1 MKAAKKITKGT
12 ILRNREIA
20 PGIFTMD
27 IKSRWM
33 GKKSRAG
40 QFVNIKA
47 ADDTT
52 DPLLRIPLGIHKI
65 RGEEISLLYKVVGA
79 GTKLLSLRS
88 PGGSL
93 DMLGPLGKG
102 FDVSPVIRRKK
113 AVAVL
118 IAGGHGIAPLFALA
132 EELTNKMR
140 KVEFFIGACTRE
152 EITCVEELKKIGA
165 GVRVSTDDG
174 SRGERG
180 RVTEMVM
187 EYLSGDGKDAEHG
200 TIYACGPM
208 PMIRAVQD
216 VSKATGIPAQVTR
229 DEYMACGIGAC
240 RGCAVET
247 TEGVKLACTDGPVFN
262 AAILKWDKETVEK

>member
-1 MKAAKKITKGT
+1 MKATKKITKGT
-12 ILRNREIA
+12 ILDNREIA

-27 IKSRWM
+27 IKTCWM

-40 QFVNIKA
+40 QFVNIKVA
-47 ADDTT
+47 CNTT

-65 RGEEISLLYKVVGA
+65 RNEGISLLYKVVGT

-102 FDVSPVIRRKK
+102 FDVSPVVTRKK
-113 AVAVL
+113 AVAIL

-132 EELTNKMR
+132 EELTNKNS
-140 KVEFFIGACTRE
+140 KVEFFIGACTKD

-165 GVRVSTDDG
+165 KVRISTDDG
-174 SRGERG
+174 SCGKRG
-180 RVTEMVM
+180 RVTEMVIK
-187 EYLSGDGKDAEHG
+187 YLRGEGKDVEHG

-208 PMIRAVQD
+208 PMIRAVA
-216 VSKATGIPAQVTR
+216 VSYTHLTLPTKRIV
-229 DEYMACGIGAC
+229 
-240 RGCAVET
+240 
-247 TEGVKLACTDGPVFN
+247 
-262 AAILKWDKETVEK
+262 